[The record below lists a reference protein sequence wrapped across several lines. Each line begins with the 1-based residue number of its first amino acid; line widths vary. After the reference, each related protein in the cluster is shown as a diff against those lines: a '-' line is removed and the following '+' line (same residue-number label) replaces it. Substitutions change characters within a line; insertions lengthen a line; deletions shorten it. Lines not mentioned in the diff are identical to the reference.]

1 MLQRSARNGQVY
13 LVLRTAGSTS
23 GHYFPGCARNC
34 FFCRQKKQKLA
45 TKKVKIFVDTAGA
58 QEYNGKAVAQEGTLK
73 KGLGQQRN
81 LEKRTA

>member
-1 MLQRSARNGQVY
+1 M
-13 LVLRTAGSTS
+13 
-23 GHYFPGCARNC
+23 CAKLL
-34 FFCRQKKQKLA
+34 FRQAKEAKISN
-45 TKKVKIFVDTAGA
+45 KKVKIFVDTAGA